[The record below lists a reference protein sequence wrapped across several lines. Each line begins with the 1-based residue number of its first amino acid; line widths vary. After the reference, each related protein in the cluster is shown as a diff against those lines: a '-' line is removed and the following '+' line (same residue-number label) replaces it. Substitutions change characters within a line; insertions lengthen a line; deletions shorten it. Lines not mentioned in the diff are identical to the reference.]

1 MRKLPTTTL
10 PVFVGVDLGW
20 YGKPSGLA
28 VLTGIGSELQ
38 LHAVTRLQGIP
49 ETIQFILS
57 QTGNADA
64 VVAVDAPLVIPNQ
77 SGSRVAERQLNQQF
91 CRYHAGCYPANL
103 GRPFA
108 RYVLDFSRALEEQGF
123 EHGAEMSA
131 HQPGR
136 FQIEVHPHAAT
147 VSLFALPRIVKYKR
161 GRRAERAKE
170 LARLRDLLRS
180 RLPLL
185 QPALRL
191 PNLPAIP
198 EAGPLKPVEDQ
209 IDAVLC
215 AYIAAHW
222 WFWGEDR
229 NSVFGSL
236 AEGYIVVP
244 HGTEARRQR
253 SV

>member
-1 MRKLPTTTL
+1 
-10 PVFVGVDLGW
+10 VFVGVDLGW

-28 VLTGIGSELQ
+28 ILTGSEGELC
-38 LHAVTRLQGIP
+38 LHAVTRLQGIT
-49 ETIQFILS
+49 ETIQFILA
-57 QTGNADA
+57 QTGDADA
-64 VVAVDAPLVIPNQ
+64 VIAVDAPLVIPNQ

-91 CRYHAGCYPANL
+91 CHYHAGCYPANL

-108 RYVLDFSRALEEQGF
+108 SYVLAFSKALEAQGF
-123 EHGAEMSA
+123 QHGAEMSA
-131 HQPGR
+131 RQPGR

-147 VSLFALPRIVKYKR
+147 VSLFALSRIVKYKR
-161 GRRAERAKE
+161 GRRAERAKG

-185 QPALRL
+185 QPSLRL
-191 PNLPAIP
+191 PQLPPIP
-198 EAGPLKPVEDQ
+198 GAGPLKPVEDQ

-222 WFWGEDR
+222 WFWSKER
-229 NSVFGSL
+229 NRVFGSR

-244 HGTEARRQR
+244 HGPNAARRR
-253 SV
+253 SA